1 LHLALFF
8 GCIAWYRIALSLAS
22 SMASGFALRFNLAD
36 EQPLFEAAALLFLVV
51 LAICVMRIVERTVAP
66 LQWSLGLPK
75 RPTSAEEWATG
86 AAMGWGVA
94 VISVLAM
101 LLSHSLHV
109 QLWTA
114 PRAFWILSISAA
126 SLALVTLSKVLV
138 LYGYG
143 FQHLIEGTG
152 PVKAAA
158 ILVAIV
164 TMDAILGAS
173 PYGTPD
179 GSRVLVSA
187 VGALLLCLC
196 WLRTRGLW
204 MGWGAWFG
212 WAGSTTLIF
221 GLPLGPAASYASVVD
236 ARAVGPLWLT
246 GGEYGPPAAR
256 FLVLLLLAAIPLLV
270 RITDEY
276 AWRYTRRPIVPA
288 GIPVDIPA
296 PAAHAAMEES
306 APALPSLV
314 QIQPVAPAPASQDV
328 ASD

>member
-1 LHLALFF
+1 
-8 GCIAWYRIALSLAS
+8 
-22 SMASGFALRFNLAD
+22 
-36 EQPLFEAAALLFLVV
+36 
-51 LAICVMRIVERTVAP
+51 
-66 LQWSLGLPK
+66 
-75 RPTSAEEWATG
+75 
-86 AAMGWGVA
+86 
-94 VISVLAM
+94 M
-101 LLSHSLHV
+101 LC
-109 QLWTA
+109 
-114 PRAFWILSISAA
+114 ISAA
-126 SLALVTLSKVLV
+126 SLALLTLSKVLV

-152 PVKAAA
+152 PVRATA

-164 TMDAILGAS
+164 TIDATLGES
-173 PYGTPD
+173 TYGTPD

-187 VGALLLCLC
+187 LGALLLCLC

-212 WAGSTTLIF
+212 WAASTALIF

-236 ARAVGPLWLT
+236 ARAVGPIWLT
-246 GGEYGPPAAR
+246 GGEYGPSAAG
-256 FLVLLLLAAIPLLV
+256 FLILLLLAVIPLLV

-296 PAAHAAMEES
+296 PAAHAAMEEP
-306 APALPSLV
+306 APAPTSLV
-314 QIQPVAPAPASQDV
+314 QIQPIAPAPASQDV

>member
-1 LHLALFF
+1 
-8 GCIAWYRIALSLAS
+8 
-22 SMASGFALRFNLAD
+22 M
-36 EQPLFEAAALLFLVV
+36 
-51 LAICVMRIVERTVAP
+51 
-66 LQWSLGLPK
+66 
-75 RPTSAEEWATG
+75 
-86 AAMGWGVA
+86 
-94 VISVLAM
+94 
-101 LLSHSLHV
+101 
-109 QLWTA
+109 
-114 PRAFWILSISAA
+114 LSISAA
-126 SLALVTLSKVLV
+126 TLALLILSKVLV

-152 PVKAAA
+152 PVKATA

-164 TMDAILGAS
+164 TADAILSAS

-187 VGALLLCLC
+187 LGALLLCLC
-196 WLRTRGLW
+196 WLWTRGLW

-212 WAGSTTLIF
+212 WAASTALIF

-236 ARAVGPLWLT
+236 ARAVGPIWLT
-246 GGEYGPPAAR
+246 GGEYGSSASGL
-256 FLVLLLLAAIPLLV
+256 LVLLLLAAIPLLV

-296 PAAHAAMEES
+296 PTAHAAMEEP
-306 APALPSLV
+306 APAPTSLV
-314 QIQPVAPAPASQDV
+314 QIQPIAPAPASQDV